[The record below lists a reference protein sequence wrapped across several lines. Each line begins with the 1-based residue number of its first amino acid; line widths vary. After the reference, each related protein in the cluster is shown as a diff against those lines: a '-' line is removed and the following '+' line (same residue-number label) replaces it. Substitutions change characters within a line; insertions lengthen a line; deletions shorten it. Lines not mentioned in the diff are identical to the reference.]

1 MEICG
6 GDIKMAQNIYQKLL
20 AIQNELKAPKSQFN
34 KFGGYSYRSC
44 EDILEAVK
52 SLLVKYQATIILQ
65 DKIELIGD
73 RYYIKATA
81 RFIDAESGETIETEA
96 LARES
101 ENIKGM
107 QASQITGAT
116 SSYARKYVLGSLL
129 LLDDCKDADAIH
141 GKEDNNKSQ
150 SHSQIDTT
158 STRKLSDKQLARLFA
173 LGYKAG
179 FNNDKVKE
187 QIFKKFN
194 VEPKNLNKQQY
205 DTVCLGYE
213 NLIGN
218 GEN

>member
-1 MEICG
+1 M
-6 GDIKMAQNIYQKLL
+6 
-20 AIQNELKAPKSQFN
+20 S
-34 KFGGYSYRSC
+34 
-44 EDILEAVK
+44 
-52 SLLVKYQATIILQ
+52 
-65 DKIELIGD
+65 
-73 RYYIKATA
+73 
-81 RFIDAESGETIETEA
+81 
-96 LARES
+96 
-101 ENIKGM
+101 
-107 QASQITGAT
+107 ASQITGSC
-116 SSYARKYVLGSLL
+116 SSYARKYALGAML
-129 LLDDCKDADAIH
+129 LLDDVKDADAIH
-141 GKEDNNKSQ
+141 SKEDSNKSQ

>member
-1 MEICG
+1 
-6 GDIKMAQNIYQKLL
+6 MAQNIYQKLL

-158 STRKLSDKQLARLFA
+158 STKKLSDKQLARLYA
-173 LGYKAG
+173 LANKAG
-179 FNNDKVKE
+179 VDKDLVK
-187 QIFKKFN
+187 QQVFKKFSKE
-194 VEPKNLNKQQY
+194 VKDLTKPEY
-205 DTVCLGYE
+205 DLVCNGYE
-213 NLIGN
+213 KAA
-218 GEN
+218 EKTA